1 MSVVKLPY
9 YPKLLVVTHETRFG
23 AIEISEPLIY
33 NKPIPNKVIVRV
45 DLLVCLQDLFGTE
58 PFICR
63 ELLYTIL
70 AGEHKIYDASE
81 VFASYYRKYK
91 MVTSYVNEKYFY
103 GDDTVPIMERS
114 ILPLR
119 DVVNAYRDKVFA
131 TLTDAGGKYLVQT
144 NDFLYFAYTPEARI
158 PELKG
163 VKVIC

>member
-1 MSVVKLPY
+1 MLEC
-9 YPKLLVVTHETRFG
+9 LHDMFG
-23 AIEISEPLIY
+23 A
-33 NKPIPNKVIVRV
+33 
-45 DLLVCLQDLFGTE
+45 E

-70 AGEHKIYDASE
+70 AGEHQIYNVND

-91 MVTSYVNEKYFY
+91 KVTAYVNEKYFY

-119 DVVNAYRDKVFA
+119 DIVNEYRDEVFN
-131 TLTDAGGKYLVQT
+131 TLNNAGGKYLVQT